1 MFGKISSKFVA
12 VALLVAVVVAALPFA
27 LSNATAQYTG
37 TAGSG
42 NIGGTSTDPDA
53 IVATRVK
60 LLTTPV
66 REGFAFGRL
75 LTGSGVGNSTV
86 LNIPYIRAVDV
97 FVFDSDGT
105 TPWKGDF
112 AESLLVCLRGSG
124 RLLFASVDGQ
134 GRQFF
139 GIPTVTTVRSG
150 YLCAF
155 LSEPGTLAL
164 VAQ

>member
-60 LLTTPV
+60 LLTTLCV
-66 REGFAFGRL
+66 KAL
-75 LTGSGVGNSTV
+75 LSV
-86 LNIPYIRAVDV
+86 
-97 FVFDSDGT
+97 
-105 TPWKGDF
+105 
-112 AESLLVCLRGSG
+112 
-124 RLLFASVDGQ
+124 AS
-134 GRQFF
+134 
-139 GIPTVTTVRSG
+139 
-150 YLCAF
+150 
-155 LSEPGTLAL
+155 
-164 VAQ
+164 